1 MRACITRGIA
11 MAAMAIAPVALAQAA
26 GSAAT
31 ESAKNVIY
39 RCTDARGAVALQDD
53 PCPKGQKQETRE
65 IAAFVPAAAPAPAA
79 PVANTTPAPSESAAA
94 ASPASQGNSSATT
107 AAAPT
112 EPPRIEAGVASA
124 AQQRPLFTPP
134 SLWRC
139 TTFDGISRLSER
151 FDPNPRCIP
160 LSVLGVDLSRA
171 PPSAATMCR
180 TVEDQC
186 IELSGDAACAAW
198 EERLAAT
205 ESALRLA
212 FSDTQA
218 KARAERDRARDV
230 VQGDCKP

>member
-1 MRACITRGIA
+1 VKPALAWGIA
-11 MAAMAIAPVALAQAA
+11 MATLAIAPITFAQAP
-26 GSAAT
+26 SA
-31 ESAKNVIY
+31 NVIY

-65 IAAFVPAAAPAPAA
+65 IAAFVPATVPAPTAPVASTTPAA
-79 PVANTTPAPSESAAA
+79 PETAPAVPASATQSIASPSAA
-94 ASPASQGNSSATT
+94 SATS
-107 AAAPT
+107 

-151 FDPNPRCIP
+151 FDPNPRCVP

-218 KARAERDRARDV
+218 KARAERDRAHDV

>member
-1 MRACITRGIA
+1 MAWGIA
-11 MAAMAIAPVALAQAA
+11 MVVLAIAPVLSAQTPA
-26 GSAAT
+26 SAA
-31 ESAKNVIY
+31 AVIY
-39 RCTDARGAVALQDD
+39 RCTDMRGAVALQDD
-53 PCPKGQKQETRE
+53 PCPKGHKQETRE
-65 IAAFVPAAAPAPAA
+65 IAAFAPVAAPASAA
-79 PVANTTPAPSESAAA
+79 PEAAA
-94 ASPASQGNSSATT
+94 LPA
-107 AAAPT
+107 

-124 AQQRPLFTPP
+124 VQQRPLFTPP

-139 TTFDGISRLSER
+139 TTFDGASRLSER
-151 FDPNPRCIP
+151 FDPNPRCVP

-171 PPSAATMCR
+171 PPSAATLCR

-205 ESALRLA
+205 ESTLRLA

>member
-1 MRACITRGIA
+1 
-11 MAAMAIAPVALAQAA
+11 MATLAIAPIAFAQAP
-26 GSAAT
+26 SA
-31 ESAKNVIY
+31 NVIY

-53 PCPKGQKQETRE
+53 PCPKDQKQETRE

-79 PVANTTPAPSESAAA
+79 PVANTATAASETAVAA
-94 ASPASQGNSSATT
+94 ASPASQGNPSATT

-151 FDPNPRCIP
+151 FDPNPRCVP

>member
-1 MRACITRGIA
+1 
-11 MAAMAIAPVALAQAA
+11 MATLAIAPMLFAQPTTST
-26 GSAAT
+26 G
-31 ESAKNVIY
+31 NVIY

-53 PCPKGQKQETRE
+53 PCPKDQKQETRE
-65 IAAFVPAAAPAPAA
+65 IAAFAPPTVPAPTM
-79 PVANTTPAPSESAAA
+79 PVADTATGASEPAVATPA
-94 ASPASQGNSSATT
+94 SATQSSPSPTT
-107 AAAPT
+107 ASAPT
-112 EPPRIEAGVASA
+112 EPPRIEAGVASE

-218 KARAERDRARDV
+218 KARAERDRALGV